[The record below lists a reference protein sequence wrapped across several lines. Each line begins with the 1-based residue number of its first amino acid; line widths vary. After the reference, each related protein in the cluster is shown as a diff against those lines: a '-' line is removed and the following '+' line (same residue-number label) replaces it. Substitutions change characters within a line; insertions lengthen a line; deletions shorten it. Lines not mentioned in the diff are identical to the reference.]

1 MQRTLGQMTFRTLRQ
16 LEKIATYVRT
26 YNRCGVGG
34 DADEDGYIRT
44 PMSEDEG
51 GAGVLYGDIQW
62 TNMMAMVMTAMVMEM
77 ITSMVLM
84 MLVADVGR
92 LMKVMLVRIAMLC
105 AEVHVMVMPMMLMVQ
120 VRTLPMMPCAE
131 DVGT

>member
-1 MQRTLGQMTFRTLRQ
+1 
-16 LEKIATYVRT
+16 
-26 YNRCGVGG
+26 
-34 DADEDGYIRT
+34 
-44 PMSEDEG
+44 
-51 GAGVLYGDIQW
+51 
-62 TNMMAMVMTAMVMEM
+62 MMAMVMTAMVMEM

-105 AEVHVMVMPMMLMVQ
+105 AEVHVMVTRMLVRTLPRMKVMLVRIAMLCAEAHVMVMPMMLLVQ

>member
-1 MQRTLGQMTFRTLRQ
+1 
-16 LEKIATYVRT
+16 
-26 YNRCGVGG
+26 
-34 DADEDGYIRT
+34 
-44 PMSEDEG
+44 
-51 GAGVLYGDIQW
+51 
-62 TNMMAMVMTAMVMEM
+62 MMAMVMTAMVMEM

-92 LMKVMLVRIAMLC
+92 LMKVMLVRTAMLC